1 MTRNGHLAV
10 AAVTGL
16 LVTLPFMILE
26 WVTSSDAPRSDFST
40 LMFGVMA
47 VSAGLFA
54 LMLMQAAR
62 TVRAGNMTIARSTS
76 VVLRAVLVGLIG
88 SAWLGLVVDQ
98 MPCFL
103 GAKGC

>member
-1 MTRNGHLAV
+1 MTRIGHLGLV
-10 AAVTGL
+10 AVTGL

-26 WVTSSDAPRSDFST
+26 WATSSDAPRPEFST

-47 VSAGLFA
+47 VSAGFFA
-54 LMLMQAAR
+54 LMLTQAAR
-62 TVRAGNMTIARSTS
+62 TVRAGNTTIARTTS
-76 VVLRAVLVGLIG
+76 VVLRVVLLGMIG

-103 GAKGC
+103 GAAGC